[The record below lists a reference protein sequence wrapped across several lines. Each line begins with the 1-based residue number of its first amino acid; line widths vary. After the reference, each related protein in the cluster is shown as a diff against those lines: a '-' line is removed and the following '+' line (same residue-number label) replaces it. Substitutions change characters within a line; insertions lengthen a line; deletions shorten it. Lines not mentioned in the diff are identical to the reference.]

1 MKRIGIKDNYD
12 VPLRAYSKQELAEMY
27 APGLTKKSAGK
38 RLSQWIKLCRPL
50 WEELIKTGYNPLQR
64 ILNPRQ
70 VELIFQYLGEP

>member
-1 MKRIGIKDNYD
+1 MIDNKDVYD
-12 VPLRAYSKQELAEMY
+12 VPIRAYTKQELAKMY
-27 APGLTKKSAGK
+27 APRLTKKSAGK

>member
-1 MKRIGIKDNYD
+1 MMDNKELYD
-12 VPLRAYSKQELAEMY
+12 IPIRAYTKQELAKMY